1 MGGLLDGLAAPAP
14 SPAGGTAAAVVAAMA
29 ASLVTMVGRGS
40 PEWSEGPA
48 AADRAAVLRDR
59 LLVLGEEDV
68 QAFGEVVAA
77 YRASRELEPG
87 EWERELA
94 RALLH
99 ASEVPLEIA
108 RCAADVAE
116 LAAGAAG
123 AGRRPMR
130 PDAEAA
136 AILAEAATR
145 AAALLVSGNLAALPA
160 GQQSGQVP
168 RLLEAARAAQGRAA
182 ARPTRPAP

>member
-29 ASLVTMVGRGS
+29 ASLVTMVGKGS
-40 PEWSEGPA
+40 PGWPEGA
-48 AADRAAVLRDR
+48 AVADRAAALRDR
-59 LLVLGEEDV
+59 LLLLGGEDV
-68 QAFGEVVAA
+68 QAFGEVLTA
-77 YRASRELEPG
+77 YRASREFEPG
-87 EWERELA
+87 ERERELA
-94 RALLH
+94 GALLR

-116 LAAGAAG
+116 LAVGAAG

-182 ARPTRPAP
+182 ARPTSPAP